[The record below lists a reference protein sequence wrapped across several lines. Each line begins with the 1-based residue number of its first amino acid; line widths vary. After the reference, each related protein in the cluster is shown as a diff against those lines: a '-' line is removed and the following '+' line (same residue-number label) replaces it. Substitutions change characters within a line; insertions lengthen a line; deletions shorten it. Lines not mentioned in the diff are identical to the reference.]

1 MVADAAEVTVR
12 VAVLFAPGASVSVAG
27 ARVPVQPAGTVSVN
41 VKEEAVQEALSLF
54 VTDAVN
60 ATAVP
65 AATPALCS
73 GESPTVGLAR
83 VQGVET
89 T

>member
-1 MVADAAEVTVR
+1 MADAAEVTVR
-12 VAVLFAPGASVSVAG
+12 VAVPLAPGASVSVVG
-27 ARVPVQPAGTVSVN
+27 ERVPVQPAGTVSVN
-41 VKEEAVQEALSLF
+41 VKEDAVQEALSLL
-54 VTDAVN
+54 VTDGVN

-83 VQGVET
+83 VQGVDT